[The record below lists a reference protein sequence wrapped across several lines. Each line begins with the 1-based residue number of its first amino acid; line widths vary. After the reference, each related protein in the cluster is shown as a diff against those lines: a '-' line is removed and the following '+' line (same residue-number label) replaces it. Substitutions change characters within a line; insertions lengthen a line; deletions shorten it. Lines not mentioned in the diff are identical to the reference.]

1 MTKIFILCLM
11 MLSVT
16 VYSVD
21 DGFGLNSD
29 SQSETQASVTG
40 SNNSV
45 YDDCYKLI
53 NDKKYEEALFKAN
66 SFKNS
71 HDKVNIYISVGMTT
85 SDKDLYKS
93 IISSLKDF
101 QSQEEGLDYLTDQIN
116 QIEFMHM
123 TVSEKLVFIKTQE
136 NLNDVFNLL
145 RINHDVLL
153 NSDDAVMVY
162 DYILRLMPRKPLESD
177 LNNILTVLSYVKHDS
192 LSKKE
197 KDIFSFVFNTSKR
210 LEFDSQLNFLISLT
224 YYDSQQSDI
233 YTNRIK
239 KLYADSDVL
248 GQLKVATHL
257 CYNKNLSVFTQSDYV
272 SLEDKV
278 NIEIKKNT
286 TEYRYLYGLIG
297 LAQCQGDTQ
306 KMTQLVSK
314 LPKDQQSRFVSPD

>member
-123 TVSEKLVFIKTQE
+123 TVYEKLVFIKTQE

-239 KLYADSDVL
+239 K
-248 GQLKVATHL
+248 
-257 CYNKNLSVFTQSDYV
+257 
-272 SLEDKV
+272 
-278 NIEIKKNT
+278 
-286 TEYRYLYGLIG
+286 
-297 LAQCQGDTQ
+297 
-306 KMTQLVSK
+306 
-314 LPKDQQSRFVSPD
+314 